1 MHLSQL
7 LSLTALGSVVS
18 GITSKYL
25 TSNTAQ
31 PSIKRLLRPELS
43 NKCPPVSYDTGYDNK
58 ARSLTA
64 VSCSDGEHGLITRK
78 HWNTQGDIPT
88 FPYIGGAQAVA
99 DWNSVNCGT
108 CWRIDY
114 KGRSI
119 NVLAID
125 HTDAGFNI
133 AQGAMDAL
141 TNNQAVQ
148 LGRIEGQATQIDAKI
163 CGM

>member
-7 LSLTALGSVVS
+7 LSLTALASVVS
-18 GITSKYL
+18 AIT
-25 TSNTAQ
+25 
-31 PSIKRLLRPELS
+31 I
-43 NKCPPVSYDTGYDNK
+43 SYDSGYDNK

-64 VSCSDGEHGLITRK
+64 VACSDGEHGLITRK

-88 FPYIGGAQAVA
+88 FPFIGGAQAVA
-99 DWNSVNCGT
+99 GWNSVNCGT

-119 NVLAID
+119 NLLAID

-133 AQGAMDAL
+133 AKEAMDVL
-141 TNNQAVQ
+141 TGGRAVE
-148 LGRIEGQATQIDAKI
+148 LGRVEGVATQIDAKI

>member
-1 MHLSQL
+1 MHLSQI
-7 LSLTALGSVVS
+7 LSLTALASVVS
-18 GITSKYL
+18 AIT
-25 TSNTAQ
+25 
-31 PSIKRLLRPELS
+31 I
-43 NKCPPVSYDTGYDNK
+43 SYDTGYDNR
-58 ARSLTA
+58 ARSLTTVA
-64 VSCSDGEHGLITRK
+64 CSDGANGLITRK

-88 FPYIGGAQAVA
+88 FPFIGGAQAVA
-99 DWNSVNCGT
+99 GWNSVNCGT
-108 CWRIDY
+108 CWRLDY

-133 AQGAMDAL
+133 AQEAMNVL

-148 LGRIEGQATQIDAKI
+148 LGRIDGQATQIDAKI